1 MKPERQVEDP
11 VDANRGRAVRRRRLL
26 LWSALP
32 VLLVLSVAGKLL
44 SLNLLAS
51 QAASAFDAGNSAA
64 VEAAA
69 NALSL
74 ANAVEP
80 YKAPFAAGDG
90 RALAGDYAAAKLLF
104 QDALAAV
111 PRGSDDECIIRV
123 NLSLATEKLGD
134 GKLDTED
141 PASAASLYAEAL
153 AVVEAAP
160 PGCFSDD
167 AAANSGERL
176 SQAGD
181 RLNGKLD
188 AAAEPAETQEG
199 SPQDQAPKEE
209 ETAQQSQMEQLEES
223 ARQAQRERNAGRER
237 EEYLKDTDY
246 SSGPDRPW

>member
-1 MKPERQVEDP
+1 MNSGQFIEEP
-11 VDANRGRAVRRRRLL
+11 VDTNRRRGRRRLL

-32 VLLVLSVAGKLL
+32 VLLALCMAGKLL
-44 SLNLLAS
+44 SLNLLAG
-51 QAASAFDAGNSAA
+51 QAVSGFHAGNSAA
-64 VEAAA
+64 VDAAA

-80 YKAPFAAGDG
+80 HKAPFAAGDG

-104 QDALAAV
+104 EDALAAV
-111 PRGSDDECIIRV
+111 PRGSTAECIIRV

-134 GKLDTED
+134 GKRDIED

-160 PGCFSDD
+160 PGCFSGD
-167 AAANSGERL
+167 AAEDSGQRL

-181 RLNGKLD
+181 RLNGKLE
-188 AAAEPAETQEG
+188 AAAEPGEAQEG
-199 SPQDQAPKEE
+199 SPQDQTSKEE
-209 ETAQQSQMEQLEES
+209 SAQQSQLEQLEES

-237 EEYLKDTDY
+237 EEYLNDTDY

>member
-1 MKPERQVEDP
+1 MNVNPWTPAEPDRNNWGAP
-11 VDANRGRAVRRRRLL
+11 RRRRLL

-44 SLNLLAS
+44 SLNLLAG

-64 VEAAA
+64 VDAAA
-69 NALSL
+69 DALSL

-80 YKAPFAAGDG
+80 HKAPFAAGDG

-104 QDALAAV
+104 EDALAAA
-111 PRGSDDECIIRV
+111 PRGSRDECIIRV

-167 AAANSGERL
+167 AAADSGQRL

-181 RLNGKLD
+181 RLSGKLG
-188 AAAEPAETQEG
+188 AAAEPGESEG
-199 SPQDQAPKEE
+199 DSPQDQTPQEE
-209 ETAQQSQMEQLEES
+209 SAQQSQLEQLEES
-223 ARQAQRERNAGRER
+223 TRQAQRERNAGRDR